1 MENNN
6 ERNIKKGHFDAF
18 VHAVGSEIEQAQV
31 RLITAAN
38 AQMLF
43 HYWKMGNYI
52 LYHQNLHGWG
62 GKIIEKL
69 AQAIRFNYPEK
80 KGYSERN
87 LTYMCQFARLYPLN
101 VLRSFIETDSI
112 LSVPNIQ
119 NITNEVLKLNS
130 GQFTQELTA
139 QIQSA
144 DNQSLEITQEVPA
157 QFQNVEKTVATIYK
171 IKIEDIE
178 DLFLASPIA
187 RINWASHMVILNN
200 PLPLGVRYW
209 YMKQSVEMGWSSNV
223 LKMQIESN
231 LYDRQIKSNRVNN
244 FTATLPAPQSDLA
257 QQTTKDPYVFN
268 FLAMTEDYN
277 ERELEDA
284 LVANVTKF
292 LVELGTGFAYMG
304 KQYRLQVGEKEIF
317 IDLLFYNTR
326 IHAYCCVELKT
337 GSFEASHLG
346 QLGLYVTAVNHQL
359 KTEYDNPT
367 IGLLICKDK
376 DNIEAQ
382 YSLEAYNL
390 PLGISQYELSKL
402 IPKEIKSSLPSIE
415 QIESTLEQ
423 LSENDEV

>member
-1 MENNN
+1 MTQVLTLSQNKEYRSWVK
-6 ERNIKKGHFDAF
+6 ELKQRYLSSRLKASVDANRTLLEYYWR
-18 VHAVGSEIEQAQV
+18 VG
-31 RLITAAN
+31 R
-38 AQMLF
+38 
-43 HYWKMGNYI
+43 
-52 LYHQNLHGWG
+52 
-62 GKIIEKL
+62 
-69 AQAIRFNYPEK
+69 
-80 KGYSERN
+80 
-87 LTYMCQFARLYPLN
+87 
-101 VLRSFIETDSI
+101 
-112 LSVPNIQ
+112 
-119 NITNEVLKLNS
+119 
-130 GQFTQELTA
+130 
-139 QIQSA
+139 
-144 DNQSLEITQEVPA
+144 
-157 QFQNVEKTVATIYK
+157 
-171 IKIEDIE
+171 DIE
-178 DLFLASPIA
+178 DKQYANTYGSKFYETLSHDMRSEMSGEKGFSEGNIRYMYRFYQLYNQLIVNLPQSAEDFSQTNLLQGVDDSDIANLPQLAERLYNEVCSIPWDHQRRIIDKCKGDAKKALFFV
-187 RINWASHMVILNN
+187 RKVIENSWGRDVLLNF
-200 PLPLGVRYW
+200 LGTD
-209 YMKQSVEMGWSSNV
+209 
-223 LKMQIESN
+223 
-231 LYDRQIKSNRVNN
+231 LYERQAKALTN
-244 FTATLPAPQSDLA
+244 FSKTLPAPQSDLA

-390 PLGISQYELSKL
+390 PLGISQYELSRL

-423 LSENDEV
+423 LSENNED

>member
-1 MENNN
+1 MTQ
-6 ERNIKKGHFDAF
+6 DLTL
-18 VHAVGSEIEQAQV
+18 S
-31 RLITAAN
+31 
-38 AQMLF
+38 
-43 HYWKMGNYI
+43 
-52 LYHQNLHGWG
+52 QN
-62 GKIIEKL
+62 
-69 AQAIRFNYPEK
+69 
-80 KGYSERN
+80 KGYRSWVKELKQRY
-87 LTYMCQFARLYPLN
+87 LSARLKASVDANRTLLKYYWSLGRDIADKQYAN
-101 VLRSFIETDSI
+101 TYGTGFYKTLSHDLRSEMPGEKGFSETNLKYMYYFYQLYFQLVGNRLQGVDDLLKEICSIPWFHQQRIIDKCKGDAKKALFFVRKVIENSWGRDVLLNFLGTD
-112 LSVPNIQ
+112 LYERQ
-119 NITNEVLKLNS
+119 AKAITNFSK
-130 GQFTQELTA
+130 
-139 QIQSA
+139 
-144 DNQSLEITQEVPA
+144 
-157 QFQNVEKTVATIYK
+157 
-171 IKIEDIE
+171 
-178 DLFLASPIA
+178 
-187 RINWASHMVILNN
+187 
-200 PLPLGVRYW
+200 
-209 YMKQSVEMGWSSNV
+209 
-223 LKMQIESN
+223 
-231 LYDRQIKSNRVNN
+231 
-244 FTATLPAPQSDLA
+244 TLPAPQSDLA

-304 KQYRLQVGEKEIF
+304 RQYRLQVGEKEIF

-423 LSENDEV
+423 LSENNEE

>member
-1 MENNN
+1 MTQDLTLSQNKEY
-6 ERNIKKGHFDAF
+6 RSWVKGLKQRYL
-18 VHAVGSEIEQAQV
+18 S
-31 RLITAAN
+31 
-38 AQMLF
+38 
-43 HYWKMGNYI
+43 
-52 LYHQNLHGWG
+52 
-62 GKIIEKL
+62 
-69 AQAIRFNYPEK
+69 
-80 KGYSERN
+80 
-87 LTYMCQFARLYPLN
+87 ARLKA
-101 VLRSFIETDSI
+101 
-112 LSVPNIQ
+112 SVDANR
-119 NITNEVLKLNS
+119 TL
-130 GQFTQELTA
+130 
-139 QIQSA
+139 
-144 DNQSLEITQEVPA
+144 LEYYWSVGR
-157 QFQNVEKTVATIYK
+157 
-171 IKIEDIE
+171 DIE
-178 DLFLASPIA
+178 DKQYANTYGSRFYETLSHDMRSEMPGEKGFSEGNIRYMYRFYKLYSQYIENLLQGVEDSNPTNLLQGVEDFNDTKHPHGADDLLKEICSIPWFHQQRIIDKCKGDAKKALFFV
-187 RINWASHMVILNN
+187 RKVIENSWGRDVLLNF
-200 PLPLGVRYW
+200 LGTD
-209 YMKQSVEMGWSSNV
+209 
-223 LKMQIESN
+223 
-231 LYDRQIKSNRVNN
+231 LYERQAKALTN
-244 FTATLPAPQSDLA
+244 FSKTLPAPQSDLA
-257 QQTTKDPYVFN
+257 QQATKDPYVFN

-304 KQYRLQVGEKEIF
+304 RQYRLQVGEKEIF

-423 LSENDEV
+423 LSENSED

>member
-1 MENNN
+1 MAQDLTLSQNKEYRNWVKELKQRYLSARLKASIDANRTLLEYYWSLGRDIADKQYANTYGTGFYKTLSHDLRSEMPGEKGFSVTNLKYMYYFYQLYSQLIENRPQAADNLSN
-6 ERNIKKGHFDAF
+6 QNLLQGVDNLSEQNRPQLADDLL
-18 VHAVGSEIEQAQV
+18 SEICSIPWDHQRRIIDKSGRNPHKALFFVRKVIENSWGRDVLLNFLGTDLYERQAK
-31 RLITAAN
+31 A
-38 AQMLF
+38 
-43 HYWKMGNYI
+43 
-52 LYHQNLHGWG
+52 
-62 GKIIEKL
+62 
-69 AQAIRFNYPEK
+69 
-80 KGYSERN
+80 
-87 LTYMCQFARLYPLN
+87 LT
-101 VLRSFIETDSI
+101 
-112 LSVPNIQ
+112 
-119 NITNEVLKLNS
+119 
-130 GQFTQELTA
+130 
-139 QIQSA
+139 
-144 DNQSLEITQEVPA
+144 
-157 QFQNVEKTVATIYK
+157 
-171 IKIEDIE
+171 
-178 DLFLASPIA
+178 
-187 RINWASHMVILNN
+187 
-200 PLPLGVRYW
+200 
-209 YMKQSVEMGWSSNV
+209 
-223 LKMQIESN
+223 
-231 LYDRQIKSNRVNN
+231 N
-244 FTATLPAPQSDLA
+244 FSKTLPAPQSDLA

-304 KQYRLQVGEKEIF
+304 RQYRLQVGEKEIF

-337 GSFEASHLG
+337 GTFEASHLG

-415 QIESTLEQ
+415 QIESTLEH
-423 LSENDEV
+423 L

>member
-1 MENNN
+1 MTQ
-6 ERNIKKGHFDAF
+6 DLTL
-18 VHAVGSEIEQAQV
+18 S
-31 RLITAAN
+31 
-38 AQMLF
+38 
-43 HYWKMGNYI
+43 
-52 LYHQNLHGWG
+52 QNKEYRSWVKEL
-62 GKIIEKL
+62 KQRYL
-69 AQAIRFNYPEK
+69 
-80 KGYSERN
+80 S
-87 LTYMCQFARLYPLN
+87 ARLKASVDANRTLLEYYWSLGRDIADKQYANTYGSKFYETLSHDMRSEMPGEKGFSEGNIRYMYRFYKLYSQYIENLLHPVEESAPTNLLRGVEDFKSTKHPQGADDLIAEICSIPWFHQQRIIDKCKGDAKKALFFVRKVIENSWGRDVLLN
-101 VLRSFIETDSI
+101 FLGTD
-112 LSVPNIQ
+112 LYERQ
-119 NITNEVLKLNS
+119 AKALTNFSK
-130 GQFTQELTA
+130 
-139 QIQSA
+139 
-144 DNQSLEITQEVPA
+144 
-157 QFQNVEKTVATIYK
+157 
-171 IKIEDIE
+171 
-178 DLFLASPIA
+178 
-187 RINWASHMVILNN
+187 
-200 PLPLGVRYW
+200 
-209 YMKQSVEMGWSSNV
+209 
-223 LKMQIESN
+223 
-231 LYDRQIKSNRVNN
+231 
-244 FTATLPAPQSDLA
+244 TLPAPQSDLA

-304 KQYRLQVGEKEIF
+304 RQYRLQVGEKEIF

-390 PLGISQYELSKL
+390 PLGISQYELSRL
-402 IPKEIKSSLPSIE
+402 IPREIKSSLPSIE

-423 LSENDEV
+423 LSENSGD

>member
-1 MENNN
+1 MTQ
-6 ERNIKKGHFDAF
+6 DLTL
-18 VHAVGSEIEQAQV
+18 S
-31 RLITAAN
+31 
-38 AQMLF
+38 
-43 HYWKMGNYI
+43 
-52 LYHQNLHGWG
+52 QNKEYRSWVKEL
-62 GKIIEKL
+62 KQRYL
-69 AQAIRFNYPEK
+69 
-80 KGYSERN
+80 S
-87 LTYMCQFARLYPLN
+87 ARLKASIDANRTLLEYYWSLGRDIADKQYAN
-101 VLRSFIETDSI
+101 TYGSGFYKTLSHDLRSEMPGEKGFSETNLKYTYYFYQLYSQLVENCLQGVDDLLKEICSIPWFHQQRIIDKCKGDAKKALFFVRKVIENSWGRDVLLNFLGTD
-112 LSVPNIQ
+112 LYERQ
-119 NITNEVLKLNS
+119 AKALTNFRK
-130 GQFTQELTA
+130 
-139 QIQSA
+139 
-144 DNQSLEITQEVPA
+144 
-157 QFQNVEKTVATIYK
+157 
-171 IKIEDIE
+171 
-178 DLFLASPIA
+178 
-187 RINWASHMVILNN
+187 
-200 PLPLGVRYW
+200 
-209 YMKQSVEMGWSSNV
+209 
-223 LKMQIESN
+223 
-231 LYDRQIKSNRVNN
+231 
-244 FTATLPAPQSDLA
+244 TLPAPQSDLA

-268 FLAMTEDYN
+268 FLAMTEEYN

-304 KQYRLQVGEKEIF
+304 RQYRLQVGEKEIF

-423 LSENDEV
+423 LSENNEE

>member
-1 MENNN
+1 MTQ
-6 ERNIKKGHFDAF
+6 DLTL
-18 VHAVGSEIEQAQV
+18 S
-31 RLITAAN
+31 
-38 AQMLF
+38 
-43 HYWKMGNYI
+43 
-52 LYHQNLHGWG
+52 QNKEYRSWVKEL
-62 GKIIEKL
+62 KQRYL
-69 AQAIRFNYPEK
+69 
-80 KGYSERN
+80 S
-87 LTYMCQFARLYPLN
+87 ARLKA
-101 VLRSFIETDSI
+101 
-112 LSVPNIQ
+112 SVDANR
-119 NITNEVLKLNS
+119 TL
-130 GQFTQELTA
+130 
-139 QIQSA
+139 
-144 DNQSLEITQEVPA
+144 LEYYWSVGR
-157 QFQNVEKTVATIYK
+157 
-171 IKIEDIE
+171 DIE
-178 DLFLASPIA
+178 DKQYANTYGSKFYETLSHDMRSEMPGEKGFSEGNIRYMYRFYQLYNQLIVNLPHSAEDFSQTNLLQGVDDSDIANLPQLAERLYNEVCSIPWDHQRRIIDKCKGDAKKALFFV
-187 RINWASHMVILNN
+187 RKVIENSWGRDVLLNF
-200 PLPLGVRYW
+200 LGTD
-209 YMKQSVEMGWSSNV
+209 
-223 LKMQIESN
+223 
-231 LYDRQIKSNRVNN
+231 LYERQAKALTN
-244 FTATLPAPQSDLA
+244 FSKTLPAPQSDLA

-268 FLAMTEDYN
+268 FLAMTEVYN

-304 KQYRLQVGEKEIF
+304 RQYRLQVGEKEIF

-415 QIESTLEQ
+415 QIESTLEH
-423 LSENDEV
+423 LSENSED

>member
-1 MENNN
+1 MTQ
-6 ERNIKKGHFDAF
+6 DLTL
-18 VHAVGSEIEQAQV
+18 S
-31 RLITAAN
+31 
-38 AQMLF
+38 
-43 HYWKMGNYI
+43 
-52 LYHQNLHGWG
+52 QNKEYRSWVKEL
-62 GKIIEKL
+62 KQRYL
-69 AQAIRFNYPEK
+69 
-80 KGYSERN
+80 S
-87 LTYMCQFARLYPLN
+87 ARLKA
-101 VLRSFIETDSI
+101 
-112 LSVPNIQ
+112 SVDANR
-119 NITNEVLKLNS
+119 TL
-130 GQFTQELTA
+130 
-139 QIQSA
+139 
-144 DNQSLEITQEVPA
+144 LEYYWSVGR
-157 QFQNVEKTVATIYK
+157 
-171 IKIEDIE
+171 DIE
-178 DLFLASPIA
+178 DKQYANTYGSRFYETLSHDMRSEMPGEKGFSEGNMRYMYRFYKLYSQYIENLLQGVEDSNPTNLLQGVEDFNDTKHPHGADDLLKEICSIPWFHQQRIIDKCKGDAKKALFFV
-187 RINWASHMVILNN
+187 RKVIENSWGRDVLLNF
-200 PLPLGVRYW
+200 LGTD
-209 YMKQSVEMGWSSNV
+209 
-223 LKMQIESN
+223 
-231 LYDRQIKSNRVNN
+231 LYERQAKALTN
-244 FTATLPAPQSDLA
+244 FSKTLPAPQSDLA

-268 FLAMTEDYN
+268 FLTMTEDYN

-304 KQYRLQVGEKEIF
+304 RQYRLQVGEKEIF

-346 QLGLYVTAVNHQL
+346 QLGLYVTAVNHHL

-423 LSENDEV
+423 LSEDSAD

>member
-1 MENNN
+1 MTQ
-6 ERNIKKGHFDAF
+6 DLTL
-18 VHAVGSEIEQAQV
+18 S
-31 RLITAAN
+31 
-38 AQMLF
+38 
-43 HYWKMGNYI
+43 
-52 LYHQNLHGWG
+52 QNKEYRSWVKEL
-62 GKIIEKL
+62 KQRYL
-69 AQAIRFNYPEK
+69 
-80 KGYSERN
+80 S
-87 LTYMCQFARLYPLN
+87 ARLKASVDANRTLLEYYWSLGRDITDKQYAN
-101 VLRSFIETDSI
+101 TYGSGFYKTLSHDLRSEMPREKGFSETNLKYTYYFYQLYSQLVENRLQGVDDFEEQHHLQGVDDLLKEICSIPWFHQQRIIDKSKGDAKKALFFVRKVIENSWGRDVLLNFLGTD
-112 LSVPNIQ
+112 LYERQ
-119 NITNEVLKLNS
+119 AKAITNFSK
-130 GQFTQELTA
+130 
-139 QIQSA
+139 
-144 DNQSLEITQEVPA
+144 
-157 QFQNVEKTVATIYK
+157 
-171 IKIEDIE
+171 
-178 DLFLASPIA
+178 
-187 RINWASHMVILNN
+187 
-200 PLPLGVRYW
+200 
-209 YMKQSVEMGWSSNV
+209 
-223 LKMQIESN
+223 
-231 LYDRQIKSNRVNN
+231 
-244 FTATLPAPQSDLA
+244 TLPAPQSDLA

-268 FLAMTEDYN
+268 FLTMTEDYN

-304 KQYRLQVGEKEIF
+304 RQYRLQVGEKEIF

-423 LSENDEV
+423 LSEDSTV

>member
-1 MENNN
+1 MTQVLTLSQNKEYRSWVK
-6 ERNIKKGHFDAF
+6 ELKQRYLSSRLKASVDANRTLLEYYWS
-18 VHAVGSEIEQAQV
+18 VG
-31 RLITAAN
+31 R
-38 AQMLF
+38 
-43 HYWKMGNYI
+43 
-52 LYHQNLHGWG
+52 
-62 GKIIEKL
+62 
-69 AQAIRFNYPEK
+69 
-80 KGYSERN
+80 
-87 LTYMCQFARLYPLN
+87 
-101 VLRSFIETDSI
+101 
-112 LSVPNIQ
+112 
-119 NITNEVLKLNS
+119 
-130 GQFTQELTA
+130 
-139 QIQSA
+139 
-144 DNQSLEITQEVPA
+144 
-157 QFQNVEKTVATIYK
+157 
-171 IKIEDIE
+171 DIE
-178 DLFLASPIA
+178 DKQYANTYGSKFYETLSHDMRSEMSGEKGFSEGNIRYMYRFYQLYNQLIVNLPQSAEDFSQTNLLQGVDDSDIANLPQLAERLYNEVCSIPWDHQRRIIDKCTGDAKKALFFV
-187 RINWASHMVILNN
+187 RKVIENSWGRDVLLNF
-200 PLPLGVRYW
+200 LGTD
-209 YMKQSVEMGWSSNV
+209 
-223 LKMQIESN
+223 
-231 LYDRQIKSNRVNN
+231 LYERQAKALTNFIK
-244 FTATLPAPQSDLA
+244 TLPAPQSDLA

-390 PLGISQYELSKL
+390 PLGISQYELSRL

-423 LSENDEV
+423 LSENNED

>member
-1 MENNN
+1 MTQ
-6 ERNIKKGHFDAF
+6 DLTL
-18 VHAVGSEIEQAQV
+18 S
-31 RLITAAN
+31 
-38 AQMLF
+38 
-43 HYWKMGNYI
+43 
-52 LYHQNLHGWG
+52 QNKEYRSWVKEL
-62 GKIIEKL
+62 KQRYL
-69 AQAIRFNYPEK
+69 
-80 KGYSERN
+80 S
-87 LTYMCQFARLYPLN
+87 ARLKA
-101 VLRSFIETDSI
+101 
-112 LSVPNIQ
+112 SVDANR
-119 NITNEVLKLNS
+119 TL
-130 GQFTQELTA
+130 
-139 QIQSA
+139 
-144 DNQSLEITQEVPA
+144 LEYYWSVGR
-157 QFQNVEKTVATIYK
+157 
-171 IKIEDIE
+171 DIE
-178 DLFLASPIA
+178 DKQYANTYGSRFYETLSHDMRSEMPGEKGFSVTNLKYMYYFYELYSQLIENRPQLADDLLSEICSIPWDHQRRIIDKSKRNPHKALFFV
-187 RINWASHMVILNN
+187 RKVIENSWGRDVLLNF
-200 PLPLGVRYW
+200 LGTD
-209 YMKQSVEMGWSSNV
+209 
-223 LKMQIESN
+223 
-231 LYDRQIKSNRVNN
+231 LYERQAKALTN
-244 FTATLPAPQSDLA
+244 FSKTLPAPQSDLA

-304 KQYRLQVGEKEIF
+304 RQYRLQVGEKEIF

-423 LSENDEV
+423 LSENSED